1 LTGTDT
7 AVRLPN
13 TTIIIYAYKVT
24 GTSRFY
30 EMQGMEKP
38 AGYEKEQ

>member
-1 LTGTDT
+1 MTSYSQFLFT
-7 AVRLPN
+7 N
-13 TTIIIYAYKVT
+13 SST